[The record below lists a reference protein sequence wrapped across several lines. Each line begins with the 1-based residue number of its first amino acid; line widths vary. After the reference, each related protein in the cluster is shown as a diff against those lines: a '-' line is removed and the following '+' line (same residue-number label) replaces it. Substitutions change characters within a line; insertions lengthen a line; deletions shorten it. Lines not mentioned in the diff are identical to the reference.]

1 MDGKLQELVE
11 KASILL
17 EALPY
22 IRKFFGKT
30 IVIKYGGHAMV
41 DEHLKESF
49 AKDIV
54 LMKYIGINPIVVHGG
69 GPQIG
74 ETMKKMGK
82 ESRFIQGM
90 RVTDRETMDIVE
102 MVLGG
107 KVNKEIVALIN
118 KHGGSAVGLTGKD
131 GLLFLAKKL
140 YLENSAPQAQAPE
153 IIDLGHVGEVVK
165 VDPTILNILARER
178 FIPIIAPI
186 GVDENGTPY
195 NINADWVASKIASAA
210 LAERLVFMTD
220 VDGVLDSNG
229 KLIPTLPKERA
240 LEMIESGELSG
251 GMIPKIRAA
260 IDALEKGVKKVHIV
274 NGTIPHCIILELFT
288 DTGIGTEI
296 VL

>member
-220 VDGVLDSNG
+220 VDGVLDSHG